1 MFKILIFI
9 SQALANPSI
18 GPTAFPVFLKEGFS
32 SILEFEESPS
42 QVVLGDQNLFLV
54 EKLNRS
60 IVIKPLSPY
69 ATTNMFVYF
78 KTKETKLF
86 LLTASEEADPTYYKK
101 FDSDTQK
108 TEASKE
114 ASVPKKYKKGLH
126 VKSSI
131 LDSKKD
137 YLTIDL
143 VVAADSMGK
152 LSPSWDLVR
161 IKYNDRIINPSKV
174 WSERREAQRDSFVKA
189 RLIFT
194 KPNIPANFKAVSL
207 IVPLKGVSKPLTAYL
222 NGAKR

>member
-101 FDSDTQK
+101 FESDTQK
-108 TEASKE
+108 PKAPKE
-114 ASVPKKYKKGLH
+114 ASTPKKYKKGLH

-161 IKYNDRIINPSKV
+161 IKYKDRIINPSKV

-194 KPNIPANFKAVSL
+194 KPNVPANFKDVSL
-207 IVPLKGVSKPLTAYL
+207 IVPLKGVSKPLNAYL

>member
-1 MFKILIFI
+1 MFNILIYI

-32 SILEFEESPS
+32 TILEFEESPS

-101 FDSDTQK
+101 FESDPQK
-108 TEASKE
+108 PRAPKE
-114 ASVPKKYKKGLH
+114 ANVPNRYKKGLH

-161 IKYNDRIINPSKV
+161 IKYKDRIINPSKV

-194 KPNIPANFKAVSL
+194 KPNIPANFKDVNL
-207 IVPLKGVSKPLTAYL
+207 IVPLKGVSKPLTAFL